1 MKDCSGILQ
10 DYVPLTFVSVE
21 RVLTNDPDSGKE
33 ISVLSGYHFYWQ
45 GQNDDELYAGDT
57 TVAIG
62 PHEAVERQTQA
73 LLLQQLAGEPLRLPD
88 VSSCD
93 SNGMLITADLAE
105 KLQFHAGLGVTCSDT
120 SLTDALRQVRTGYS
134 LLTFHKAL
142 TPARF
147 EYRFA
152 EVPVAQRL
160 LVNLRM
166 NSGKTVFFIH
176 KALQQAWLA
185 ADVTGFSRDIDEQY
199 LALAYLTKQKF
210 LFEMYQ
216 DKYYRSLQAYQANE

>member
-21 RVLTNDPDSGKE
+21 RVLTNDPASGEE

-62 PHEAVERQTQA
+62 PHEAVERQTQS
-73 LLLQQLAGEPLRLPD
+73 LLLDQLAGEPLRLPD

-105 KLQFHAGLGVTCSDT
+105 KLQFHAGLGVTCSAT
-120 SLTDALRQVRTGYS
+120 SLTDALRQVRPGYS

-152 EVPVAQRL
+152 EVAVAQRP

-176 KALQQAWLA
+176 KDLQQAWLDA
-185 ADVTGFSRDIDEQY
+185 GATGFPRHIDEQY
-199 LALAYLTKQKF
+199 LELAYLTKQKF

-216 DKYYRSLQAYQANE
+216 EKQYRSLQAYQANE